1 MNPKVC
7 LILKHT
13 MTAKRTISTLQTLK
27 NDGQVISMLTA
38 YDYTMASLLNNAK
51 VDIILVGDSLG
62 NLFSGYQTTLPV
74 TLDEMIYHS
83 KAVAKAANYSM
94 VLGDLPFMS
103 YQVSP
108 TQACESAG
116 RLVKE
121 GFAEAVKMEVNPAQL
136 DHVKAVID
144 TGIPVMAHIGFT
156 PQHVHQLGGYKIQ
169 GKTEEAKE
177 ALLSLATQL
186 QSMGVF
192 SLLME
197 MVPASLSKTL
207 HDSLKIPTIGI
218 GAGAHCDGQ
227 VLVTHDLLGLTQ
239 GKTPK
244 FVRQYKNLAQET
256 LSAIASY
263 QSDIQNKRFPNDKES
278 F

>member
-1 MNPKVC
+1 
-7 LILKHT
+7 
-13 MTAKRTISTLQTLK
+13 MTQKRTTSTLQTLK
-27 NDGQVISMLTA
+27 NDGHTISMLTA
-38 YDYTMASLLNNAK
+38 YEYTMASLLNTAEI
-51 VDIILVGDSLG
+51 DIILVGDSLG

-83 KAVAKAANYSM
+83 KAVAKAASYSM
-94 VLGDLPFMS
+94 VLTDLPFMS

-156 PQHVHQLGGYKIQ
+156 PQQVHQLGGYKIQ
-169 GKTEEAKE
+169 GKTDEAKE

-186 QSMGVF
+186 QAMGVF
-192 SLLME
+192 SILME

-207 HDSLKIPTIGI
+207 HQSLEIPTIGI
-218 GAGAHCDGQ
+218 GAGPHCDGQ

-256 LSAIASY
+256 ISAIQAY
-263 QSDIQNKRFPNDKES
+263 QSDIQNKTFPNDKES